1 MTPIEFS
8 ARDRER
14 ISREGV
20 PLEKIREQMALFRDP
35 PGPRRLDRP
44 CTAGDG
50 ILVFSGAEER
60 ELLECFED
68 RQGDLRS
75 VKFVPASGAATRMF
89 RDWFR
94 NYQDEGFD
102 RTGEGRDFSRR
113 LPLYP
118 FYGDLSSVMERAGRP
133 LDVLVREGKYREILG
148 YVLTE
153 RGLDYAHL
161 PKALLKFH
169 TCGTHARTSLEE
181 HLVEAA
187 GYVRDGNDV
196 CALHFTV
203 SGEHE
208 AQVREAVGGVVRKYE
223 SLLGVRYDWS
233 VSVQS
238 PATNTIAVDLD
249 DEPFR
254 DDGGDLLFRP
264 GGHGALLANLNR
276 LDGDVVFLK
285 NIDNVVPDRL
295 KEDTIRYKKILG
307 GCLLRVRER
316 VFRFL
321 RLLKREEPTDALLG
335 EIARF
340 CGGELFLDLPRAF
353 STAQRKEKAEI
364 LFETLNRPIR
374 VCGMVKNEGEP
385 GGGPFWVTGEDG
397 RRSLQIVEEVEIDG
411 GSEGQ
416 RAVWKSST
424 HFNPVDL
431 ACAVRDY
438 RGEKFDLERFADPRA
453 VIISRKSHEGRDL
466 KALELPGLWNGG
478 MARWT
483 TLFAEVPIITFNP
496 VKTVDDLLRPE
507 HREKA

>member
-1 MTPIEFS
+1 MAPIEFS

-20 PLEKIREQMALFRDP
+20 PLEKIRDQMALFRNP

-60 ELLECFED
+60 ELQELFEA
-68 RQGDLRS
+68 RQGGLRS

-94 NYQDEGFD
+94 DYQDEGFD
-102 RTGEGRDFSRR
+102 GTGAGKEFSRQ

-118 FYGDLSSVMERAGRP
+118 FYGDLSEVAEKAGRP
-133 LDVLVREGKYREILG
+133 LDLLVEEGKYREILG

-169 TCGTHARTSLEE
+169 TCGNGARTSLEE

-208 AQVREAVGGVVRKYE
+208 AQVREAVGGVVETYE
-223 SLLGVRYDWS
+223 ALLGVRYDWS
-233 VSVQS
+233 VSIQS

-249 DEPFR
+249 DAPFR

-276 LDGDVVFLK
+276 LDVDIAFLK

-295 KEDTIRYKKILG
+295 KGETIRYKKILG

-316 VFRFL
+316 VFRYL
-321 RLLKREEPTDALLG
+321 RLLAREEPSDALLG

-340 CGGELFLDLPRAF
+340 CEKELFLDPPKTFPSAPGR
-353 STAQRKEKAEI
+353 EKAGI

-385 GGGPFWVTGEDG
+385 GGGPFWVAGEDG
-397 RRSLQIVEEVEIDG
+397 RRSLQIVEEAEIDG
-411 GSEGQ
+411 DSEKQ

-431 ACAVRDY
+431 ACAIRDY
-438 RGEKFDLERFADPRA
+438 RGRKFDLERFADPKA
-453 VIISRKSHEGRDL
+453 VIIAKKSHEGRDL

-483 TLFAEVPIITFNP
+483 TLFVEVPIITFNP

>member
-1 MTPIEFS
+1 MAPVAFS

-35 PGPRRLDRP
+35 PGPRRLDRA

-50 ILVFSGAEER
+50 ILVFSGTEER
-60 ELLECFED
+60 ELLKLFEE

-94 NYQDEGFD
+94 DYQDNGFD
-102 RTGEGRDFSRR
+102 DAGEGREFSRR

-118 FYGDLSSVMERAGRP
+118 FFDDLSSVVERAGRP
-133 LDVLVREGKYREILG
+133 LDVLIEEGKYREILG
-148 YVLTE
+148 YILTE
-153 RGLDYAHL
+153 KGLNYAHL

-169 TCGTHARTSLEE
+169 TCGTHARTPLEE

-187 GYVRDGNDV
+187 GYIRDGNSI

-203 SGEHE
+203 SEEHE
-208 AQVREAVGGVVRKYE
+208 AQVREAIGGVVSTYE

-233 VSVQS
+233 VSIQS
-238 PATNTIAVDLD
+238 PATNTIAVDMD

-254 DDGGDLLFRP
+254 DNGGELLFRP
-264 GGHGALLANLNR
+264 GGHGALLANLNG
-276 LDGDVVFLK
+276 LDSDIVFLK

-295 KEDTIRYKKILG
+295 KGETIRYKKILG
-307 GCLLRVRER
+307 GCLIRVRER
-316 VFRFL
+316 MFRFL
-321 RLLKREEPTDALLG
+321 RLLERGEPTDGLLE
-335 EIARF
+335 EITLF
-340 CGGELFLDLPRAF
+340 CGKELLLDLPRTF
-353 STAQRKEKAEI
+353 SSAHRKEKAKT
-364 LFETLNRPIR
+364 LFEILNRPIR

-397 RRSLQIVEEVEIDG
+397 RRTPQIVEEAEIDG
-411 GSEGQ
+411 DSEEQ
-416 RAVWKSST
+416 RSIWKSST

-431 ACAVRDY
+431 ACAIRNY
-438 RGEKFDLERFADPRA
+438 RGEKFDLERFVDPKA
-453 VIISRKSHEGRDL
+453 VIIARKSHEGKDL

-483 TLFAEVPIITFNP
+483 TLFAEVPIITFTP

-507 HREKA
+507 HREKT